1 MLKRIKKTH
10 FMIKLSSRMLVPLIC
25 ELCVSDSYLL
35 GADIGCEHSQTVKMK
50 EILWTVALCK

>member
-1 MLKRIKKTH
+1 
-10 FMIKLSSRMLVPLIC
+10 MIKLSSRMLVPLIC